1 MEENKNPFHE
11 NEEKIIE
18 ENNTEENTKMEADSV
33 EEDVENQEENKEDF
47 EQKYEDLNNKY
58 IRLAADFDN
67 YRKRTVQERQE
78 LLKYGASEVLSKLT
92 TVLDTFDR
100 AKDSLKDI
108 DNCEK
113 VKESYEVAYKQ
124 LLDTL
129 KKVGLQ
135 EIEALG
141 KEFNPNEHEAI
152 TQVQTDEFDEDHVAV
167 VAQKGYKLA
176 DKVLRPALVGVAKK
190 KENE

>member
-1 MEENKNPFHE
+1 MEENKNPFGE
-11 NEEKIIE
+11 EEEKI
-18 ENNTEENTKMEADSV
+18 KD
-33 EEDVENQEENKEDF
+33 ENKSQESAETEKKSDEIKEESPKEDDF
-47 EQKYEDLNNKY
+47 EEKFQDLNNKY

-67 YRKRTVQERQE
+67 YRKRMAQERQE
-78 LLKYGASEVLSKLT
+78 LLKYGASEVLEKLIS
-92 TVLDTFDR
+92 VLDTFER
-100 AKDSLKDI
+100 AKESLKDI

-113 VKESYEVAYKQ
+113 VKEGYEVALKQ
-124 LLDTL
+124 LMDTL
-129 KKVGLQ
+129 KKVGLE

-152 TQVQTDEFDEDHVAV
+152 TQVQTDEYDEDCVAV